1 MRVIHTVDQLIGARQ
16 PDPLDTMDKSEDML
30 AREAYDEERSE
41 AQRYL
46 EAARESLGITPEGV
60 RLVVTEG
67 NPVDEILRVTNEA
80 AASLIVLTAYGLS
93 ASKSPTKTDV
103 FGGVADG
110 ILKRARTPVLVVKPW

>member
-1 MRVIHTVDQLIGARQ
+1 
-16 PDPLDTMDKSEDML
+16 
-30 AREAYDEERSE
+30 
-41 AQRYL
+41 
-46 EAARESLGITPEGV
+46 V